1 MRYHRKPKSNYTQLY
16 EPLRSISM
24 AKPND
29 DLEDLDISIIFKNT
43 KNKQTMKKAD
53 FKNEVTP
60 ASQTYFKFEKADD
73 CIIIDSCVPVTKK
86 NAKGDDELN
95 FHVTSETEEIFI
107 LPSHYNLNK
116 RLKTLIAIDYDFSK
130 GALIT
135 YLGEE
140 KHPDDKLKTIKN
152 YSVKTK

>member
-1 MRYHRKPKSNYTQLY
+1 
-16 EPLRSISM
+16 
-24 AKPND
+24 
-29 DLEDLDISIIFKNT
+29 
-43 KNKQTMKKAD
+43 MKKTD

-60 ASQTYFKFEKADD
+60 ASQTYFKFENEGD
-73 CIIIDSCVPVTKK
+73 CIIIDSCTPVEKANNGK
-86 NAKGDDELN
+86 MELN

-116 RLKTLIAIDYDFSK
+116 RLKTLIQIDYNFNN

-135 YLGEE
+135 YLGEG
-140 KHPDDKLKTIKN
+140 KHPEDKLKTIKN

>member
-1 MRYHRKPKSNYTQLY
+1 MRKYKTPSNYKQLY
-16 EPLRSISM
+16 EPLSSITTVQ
-24 AKPND
+24 PE
-29 DLEDLDISIIFKNT
+29 DLEYLDISQIFNT
-43 KNKQTMKKAD
+43 KKTNKMKKAD

-60 ASQTYFKFEKADD
+60 TATTYFKFENADD
-73 CIIIDSCVPVTKK
+73 CIIIDSCTPVEK
-86 NAKGDDELN
+86 NNNGKMELN
-95 FHVTSETEEIFI
+95 FHVTSETDDIFI

-116 RLKTLIAIDYDFSK
+116 RLKTLCAIDYDFSK

-140 KHPDDKLKTIKN
+140 KHPEDKLKTIKN

>member
-1 MRYHRKPKSNYTQLY
+1 MYRRKPKSNYTQLY
-16 EPLRSISM
+16 EPLRSIPM
-24 AKPND
+24 VKPND
-29 DLEDLDISIIFKNT
+29 DLEGLDISIIFNT
-43 KNKQTMKKAD
+43 KKTETMNKKD

-60 ASQTYFKFEKADD
+60 ATQTYFKFEKADD
-73 CIIIDSCVPVTKK
+73 CMIIDSCVPVTKK

-116 RLKTLIAIDYDFSK
+116 KLKTLISIDYDFSK

>member
-1 MRYHRKPKSNYTQLY
+1 
-16 EPLRSISM
+16 
-24 AKPND
+24 
-29 DLEDLDISIIFKNT
+29 
-43 KNKQTMKKAD
+43 MKKTD

-60 ASQTYFKFEKADD
+60 ATTTYFKFENAND
-73 CIIIDSCVPVTKK
+73 CIIIDSCTPIEK
-86 NAKGDDELN
+86 NNNGKIELN

-116 RLKTLIAIDYDFSK
+116 RLKTLISIDYDFSK

-152 YSVKTK
+152 YSVKTR

>member
-1 MRYHRKPKSNYTQLY
+1 MTRRYRIASNYKQLY
-16 EPLRSISM
+16 EPLLSIPM
-24 AKPND
+24 VKPND
-29 DLEDLDISIIFKNT
+29 DLEDLDITHIFNT
-43 KNKQTMKKAD
+43 KKTNISMKRTD

-60 ASQTYFKFEKADD
+60 ASQTYFKFENAND

-86 NAKGDDELN
+86 NQKGDDELN
-95 FHVTSETEEIFI
+95 FHVTSETDDIFI

-116 RLKTLIAIDYDFSK
+116 RLKTLIAIDYDFSM

-140 KHPDDKLKTIKN
+140 KHPEDKLKSIKN

>member
-1 MRYHRKPKSNYTQLY
+1 MRKYKTPSNYKQLY
-16 EPLRSISM
+16 EPLQSIAIETSE
-24 AKPND
+24 
-29 DLEDLDISIIFKNT
+29 DLNNLDISQIFNIKKTNI
-43 KNKQTMKKAD
+43 MKKTD

-60 ASQTYFKFEKADD
+60 TATSYFKFEAEGD
-73 CIIIDSCVPVTKK
+73 CIIIDSATPIEK
-86 NAKGDDELN
+86 NNNGKIELN
-95 FHVTSETEEIFI
+95 FHVTSETEDIFI

-116 RLKTLIAIDYDFSK
+116 RLKTLVMIDYDFTK

-140 KHPDDKLKTIKN
+140 KHPEDKLKTIKN

>member
-1 MRYHRKPKSNYTQLY
+1 MRKYKPKSNYKQLY
-16 EPLRSISM
+16 EPLQSIAAAPSE
-24 AKPND
+24 
-29 DLEDLDISIIFKNT
+29 DLENLDISIIFNT
-43 KNKQTMKKAD
+43 KKTNKMKKTD

-60 ASQTYFKFEKADD
+60 ATTTYFKFENAND
-73 CIIIDSCVPVTKK
+73 CIIIDSCIPVEK
-86 NAKGDDELN
+86 NNNGKMELN
-95 FHVTSETEEIFI
+95 FHVTSETDEIFI

-116 RLKTLIAIDYDFSK
+116 RLKALISIDYDFSN
-130 GALIT
+130 GALVT

>member
-1 MRYHRKPKSNYTQLY
+1 MRKYKTPSNYKQLF
-16 EPLRSISM
+16 EPLQSIAAAPSE
-24 AKPND
+24 
-29 DLEDLDISIIFKNT
+29 DLESLDISIIFNT
-43 KNKQTMKKAD
+43 KKTNKMKKTD

-60 ASQTYFKFEKADD
+60 ATTTYFKFENAND
-73 CIIIDSCVPVTKK
+73 CIIIDSCTPVEK
-86 NAKGDDELN
+86 NNNGKIELN
-95 FHVTSETEEIFI
+95 FHVTSETDEIFI

-116 RLKTLIAIDYDFSK
+116 RLKALISIDYDFSN
-130 GALIT
+130 GALVT